1 MYEVGGIVY
10 GSEPTT
16 DMRVV
21 RIKDVGDYIL
31 LVTFSTGET
40 RLVDCTE
47 LFVLPAFKKILGNKK
62 RLFVATTATSRCRR
76 DGGQRVRPRVGD
88 VQKVRPYLCAQGGA
102 MVL

>member
-47 LFVLPAFKKILGNKK
+47 LFVLPAYKKIASEEAFGTIKITDGVVTWLDGAVDIAPEG
-62 RLFVATTATSRCRR
+62 LYAHSYEYPVA
-76 DGGQRVRPRVGD
+76 V
-88 VQKVRPYLCAQGGA
+88 
-102 MVL
+102 